1 MARELECKHLFH
13 NKCIKEYMKK
23 VFILKISFFIVNLFL
38 ISFVSFFKGRCSK
51 LSFMQTKYF
60 RRRIYVSS
68 IWRSVNDPQPKS
80 AKLWNLI
87 KIWHLQILFY
97 IYSQCFI
104 ISKKKNAEM
113 KCGPV
118 HNSIIRNCKFFWS
131 LCSKKYRSKLSRL
144 NFMGLKFIILHV
156 WTSRDWHIK
165 SPRHY
170 YVRQCRLLFE

>member
-1 MARELECKHLFH
+1 MF
-13 NKCIKEYMKK
+13 
-23 VFILKISFFIVNLFL
+23 LFL
-38 ISFVSFFKGRCSK
+38 KGDVQNCPLCKR
-51 LSFMQTKYF
+51 
-60 RRRIYVSS
+60 S
-68 IWRSVNDPQPKS
+68 ILDAEFTFPAFDAQSMILNQNQS
-80 AKLWNLI
+80 NSE
-87 KIWHLQILFY
+87 IWLKFGICKF
-97 IYSQCFI
+97 CFI
-104 ISKKKNAEM
+104 YTHNDLLFRKKNAEM

-165 SPRHY
+165 SPRHF